1 MAYYR
6 ARAPWYDDAYISRGD
21 YDQGPTLNA
30 QWRADLA
37 AIEALMSRANLHGDC
52 VELGAGTGYWTER
65 IVDRADRVWALD
77 AVAEVLTTARE
88 RLGERAAK
96 VQFDVVDLWR
106 WNPERIWDCAVACFF
121 FEHVPDEVLPDLLQT
136 LHASLRP
143 GGTVFLAEGAAV
155 EAEPQVETR
164 EIGGRTF
171 RVVERR
177 RQRVRTDQG
186 LRRRWIHGRDRRRL
200 PVRVPHR
207 YEKLRLSV
215 DRAPAERLG
224 FAAGEHPTHR
234 GSGERR
240 SDHDDGEFGD
250 RKRAQILDLRGD
262 ERDVGA
268 GGAEERPQPSESAR
282 GRGGDPA
289 SDRPVA
295 PVAVSVRNSPTDSA
309 RMSPTVIARIPRAR
323 IMPTATAPSRT
334 LASVLDSS
342 RDWMLNPYCTAI
354 VRAASSSAGES
365 ASAFVI
371 SHRPDGSAVQPR
383 AASSEVLMSAPGS
396 AV

>member
-6 ARAPWYDDAYISRGD
+6 ARAPWYDDAYTSRGD

-37 AIEALMSRANLHGDC
+37 AIEALMSRANLRGDC

-65 IVDRADRVWALD
+65 LVDRADRVWALD

-121 FEHVPDEVLPDLLQT
+121 FEHVPDEVLPGLLQT

-177 RQRVRTDQG
+177 RSVYELTEAFAAAG
-186 LRRRWIHGRDRRRL
+186 FTVEIAH
-200 PVRVPHR
+200 VSR
-207 YEKLRLSV
+207 YVCLTEELRLSV

-240 SDHDDGEFGD
+240 SDHDDDELGD
-250 RKRAQILDLRGD
+250 RQRAQILDLRGD

-289 SDRPVA
+289 ADGSGRTGGRQRAQLADGLGADESDGHRQDPEGEDHADGDRAESDVGERAGLVARLDTQPVLHRDR
-295 PVAVSVRNSPTDSA
+295 SSCFEFG
-309 RMSPTVIARIPRAR
+309 RAR
-323 IMPTATAPSRT
+323 AGPS
-334 LASVLDSS
+334 S
-342 RDWMLNPYCTAI
+342 
-354 VRAASSSAGES
+354 
-365 ASAFVI
+365 
-371 SHRPDGSAVQPR
+371 
-383 AASSEVLMSAPGS
+383 
-396 AV
+396 